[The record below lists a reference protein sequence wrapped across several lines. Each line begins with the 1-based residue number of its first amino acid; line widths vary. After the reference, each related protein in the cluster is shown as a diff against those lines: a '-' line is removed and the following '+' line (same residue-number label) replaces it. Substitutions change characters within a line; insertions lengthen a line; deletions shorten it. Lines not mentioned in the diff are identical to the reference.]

1 MRRIHVKNSILGN
14 VKVLEKEKERK
25 PQQIIEYENRE
36 RIPISRIII
45 SGDNANMKSE
55 KTSRDKLT
63 NTEKGNN
70 L

>member
-14 VKVLEKEKERK
+14 VKVREKEKERK
-25 PQQIIEYENRE
+25 PQHIIEYENRE

-45 SGDNANMKSE
+45 SGDNNMKSE